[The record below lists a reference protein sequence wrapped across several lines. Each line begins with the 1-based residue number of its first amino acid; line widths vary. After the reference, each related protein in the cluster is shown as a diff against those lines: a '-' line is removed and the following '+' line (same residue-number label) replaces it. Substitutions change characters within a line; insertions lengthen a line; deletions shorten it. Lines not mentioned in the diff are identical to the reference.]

1 MGADEDVDA
10 AGGQVLEDG
19 ALRGGGAKAGENL
32 DAYGKG
38 GEAGAE
44 GFFVLLREDGGG
56 DQHRRLLPGG
66 GNPEGGADGDFGLP
80 VADIADDD
88 AVHGAGAGLVGA
100 DGLGG
105 GGLIGRFNEGEGG
118 FQLHMPRT
126 VGRDGDPGRIS
137 RAA

>member
-1 MGADEDVDA
+1 MRPA
-10 AGGQVLEDG
+10 ARSWRM
-19 ALRGGGAKAGENL
+19 ARLRGGGAKAGENL

-118 FQLHMPRT
+118 FPAPYAKDRRA
-126 VGRDGDPGRIS
+126 GWRPPAGS
-137 RAA
+137 RARRKV